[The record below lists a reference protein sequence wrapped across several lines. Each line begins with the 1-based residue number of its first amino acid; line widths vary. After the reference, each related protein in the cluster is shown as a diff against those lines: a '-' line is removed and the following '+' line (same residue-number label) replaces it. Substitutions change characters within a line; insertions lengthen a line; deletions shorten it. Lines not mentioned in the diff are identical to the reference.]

1 MGSQD
6 EQANLATNIVN
17 GALQNIAN
25 YCTITCEDN
34 ISNLSFT
41 IIGGNN
47 TINIGQACSIVG
59 SECMVKNIISSHVT
73 NLVKN
78 IVDQSESNL
87 GIFSLYGPSSS
98 ETTNITNA
106 IKNQV
111 SQLIAN
117 TCSVTDTKNI
127 SNVSVFAQDANLNL
141 TISQVGN
148 IQNSQCALDTTAKL
162 LINNDVANSVKQ
174 SESSCGDIL
183 AILIVVAILAILFIF
198 YPLLRGAASAGG
210 SVLTAGGSAAGKA
223 IGAGGNV
230 VGAGGNLFSRSGANS
245 NATST
250 INLNGLQG
258 AGGGATKSPGNP
270 F

>member
-1 MGSQD
+1 M
-6 EQANLATNIVN
+6 
-17 GALQNIAN
+17 
-25 YCTITCEDN
+25 
-34 ISNLSFT
+34 
-41 IIGGNN
+41 
-47 TINIGQACSIVG
+47 
-59 SECMVKNIISSHVT
+59 
-73 NLVKN
+73 
-78 IVDQSESNL
+78 
-87 GIFSLYGPSSS
+87 YGPSSS